1 MSAAFVAVIT
11 QLDPALPGVSVVL
24 EIVQVPVFE
33 YVTLPVPEPPVVERV
48 SVLPKATVAALS
60 IVKELWFA
68 LLIVIVWVDVETE
81 L

>member
-1 MSAAFVAVIT
+1 VAVTT
-11 QLDPALPGVSVVL
+11 QLDPASPGVRVEL

-48 SVLPKATVAALS
+48 SVLPKATVAELS

-68 LLIVIVWVDVETE
+68 LFIVMV
-81 L
+81 

>member
-1 MSAAFVAVIT
+1 VAVTT
-11 QLDPALPGVSVVL
+11 QLDPASPGVRVEL

-60 IVKELWFA
+60 IVKVLWVA
-68 LLIVIVWVDVETE
+68 LFIVMV
-81 L
+81 